1 MPLTCG
7 ATEIRTPD
15 LLHAMRGDLV
25 CLRRTG
31 SDTGRSGGVDCLA
44 VSGSVRHRLRRL
56 SLRQSL
62 DFQSHGKQRMSFRN
76 AYHTDQREAHPSPS
90 PALRLR
96 YGGAT
101 SGRPRRGPCV
111 SGPGSAGG
119 CHRRCRGSAV
129 PGDPQDTV
137 HPGTGGRSHP
147 RLLRRDIHVRRRP
160 AGQPGTTLN
169 RTGAN
174 FAGRRPRPHGASRPL
189 LGAYRN
195 ARFCRIC
202 R

>member
-1 MPLTCG
+1 
-7 ATEIRTPD
+7 
-15 LLHAMRGDLV
+15 MRGGLV

-31 SDTGRSGGVDCLA
+31 SDTGRSGGLGCLA

-56 SLRQSL
+56 PLEQSL
-62 DFQSHGKQRMSFRN
+62 DSSLMGSSGC
-76 AYHTDQREAHPSPS
+76 PSEMLATLIKGGASEPLA
-90 PALRLR
+90 ALRLR
-96 YGGAT
+96 NGGAT

-119 CHRRCRGSAV
+119 CHCHRRCRGSAV
-129 PGDPQDTV
+129 PATRRTSCILARVAVGY
-137 HPGTGGRSHP
+137 P
-147 RLLRRDIHVRRRP
+147 RLLRRDIHVLRRP

-169 RTGAN
+169 RTGAH